1 MKFIKIIFPFILIF
15 IIIIISH
22 NTYNN
27 AKAIDNSPL
36 SVIPNHSSIILKIN
50 KPNKIFDLI
59 NNKIIWQKLNNVFNS
74 KKLNNNIRE
83 INTTFNTL
91 NLKERNSLYLTLLKD
106 GVSSSGFLISSELS
120 EESIEKIKDTYKL
133 SNTKS
138 SKYDNIHIYN
148 IHNDSLNIFFT
159 NVSNLACF
167 SSSKTIIEDAI
178 KAFNSE
184 YNFANND
191 KFLNI
196 YNTLNN
202 STEINI
208 IYNLDNFIELSE
220 PIANSMLKSFN
231 NLNDWVA
238 ADMTIKDEKIILNGY
253 NLINYKLSKFADIL
267 NNQKSEEIRAFSFI
281 PENINHLFSLGF
293 NNINEL
299 YSNNN
304 KLLEKNNKIWEIEKD
319 KKKTQETY
327 KFDYNEF
334 INHIDNEAGIF
345 NTGSIN
351 EENYYTYFRLKESIH
366 AYSLIQRIINPE
378 KSIRYLDKE
387 INYISESNLV
397 SNIFGEHFKFTNHH
411 FFIEIDDYFIFSKSP
426 SNLEI
431 IIDNYISGSTL
442 ENNANFTR
450 FKDNTL
456 SKSNVFIYIN
466 TAKFIEKISSDLNLS
481 TNLDSLEKFTGLS
494 YQITN
499 NKSYQINNFSL
510 YYDEDF
516 KESIK
521 EKWFVQL
528 DTLSKMKPQVIY
540 NHSLKKNAVVIQD
553 LAKKIYYIT
562 DSKKY
567 RWDRNLNELI
577 IGSISQGDFFKNNKT
592 QMLFNSANNVFM
604 LDIYGR
610 DVERFPIKIKGS
622 TKIEHSLFDY
632 NKSKRYRII
641 LAKKDNSI
649 LNLDSKG
656 KNVIGWKHNKNNT
669 INQKLIHFKE
679 KNKDYILS
687 ASKNEIELLA
697 INGTSRL
704 KFKSNYTLNN
714 VRNII
719 IDNKSNLITVNN
731 NNQFFIC
738 NLDGSSSE
746 ISVSSLDS
754 SSKIAFNKERNE
766 LIFSNKNNLYFLD
779 ENFNE
784 VDIKRFNNQ
793 IKGIEIF
800 NNYMVIQTRNEIFL
814 FKNNE
819 IINGTPLK
827 YDGTYSIANLSNND
841 KINILLTRK
850 KILYNYELE

>member
-1 MKFIKIIFPFILIF
+1 MKAIRIIFPLILIF
-15 IIIIISH
+15 IIVIISY

-27 AKAIDNSPL
+27 AKTINNSPL

-50 KPNKIFDLI
+50 KPDKLFDLF

-74 KKLNNNIRE
+74 NKLNNYLEE
-83 INTTFNTL
+83 INKTYNKL
-91 NLKERNSLYLTLLKD
+91 NLEGRNSLYLTLLKD

-120 EESIEKIKDTYKL
+120 EESINKIKNTYKL
-133 SNTKS
+133 SNIKS
-138 SKYDNIHIYN
+138 SKYDNIDIYN
-148 IHNDSLNIFFT
+148 INNDSINIFFT
-159 NVSNLACF
+159 NVSNIVCF

-184 YNFANND
+184 YNFVNND
-191 KFLNI
+191 RFLNI

-208 IYNLDNFIELSE
+208 IYNLNNLINISKST
-220 PIANSMLKSFN
+220 PSSILKLFN

-238 ADMTIKDEKIILNGY
+238 ADMTIRDEKIILNGY
-253 NLINYKLSKFADIL
+253 NLIDYKLSKFSDVL
-267 NNQKSEEIRAFSFI
+267 NSQKSEEIDAFRFI
-281 PENINHLFSLGF
+281 PENINYLFSLGF
-293 NNINEL
+293 NNVNEL

-304 KLLEKNNKIWEIEKD
+304 KLLEKNNKIWETEKN
-319 KKKTQETY
+319 KKKIQETY

-334 INHIDNEAGIF
+334 IDHIENEAGIF

-351 EENYYTYFRLKESIH
+351 EENYYTYFKLKESIH
-366 AYSLIQRIINPE
+366 AYSLIQRLINPE

-387 INYISESNLV
+387 INYIHDNNLV
-397 SNIFGEHFKFTNHH
+397 SNIFGEHFSSANHH
-411 FFIEIDDYFIFSKSP
+411 FFVEVDDYFVFSKSP

-442 ENNANFTR
+442 ENNMNFKR

-456 SKSNVFIYIN
+456 GKSNVFIYIN
-466 TAKFIEKISSDLNLS
+466 TAKFLERISANFDLS
-481 TNLDSLEKFTGLS
+481 TNLDSLDKFTGLS
-494 YQITN
+494 YQLTN

-528 DTLSKMKPQVIY
+528 DTISEMKPQAIY
-540 NHSLKKNAVVIQD
+540 NHSLKKNAIVIQD
-553 LAKKIYYIT
+553 LAKKLYYIT
-562 DSKKY
+562 DNEKY
-567 RWDRNLNELI
+567 RWSKNLDELI
-577 IGSISQGDFFKNNKT
+577 IGNISQGDFFKNNKT

-610 DVERFPIKIKGS
+610 DVEKFPIRIKGS

-641 LAKKDNSI
+641 IAKEDNSI

-656 KNVIGWKHNKNNT
+656 KNVIGWKHTKNNK
-669 INQKLIHFKE
+669 INQSLKHFKE
-679 KNKDYILS
+679 KDKDYIIS
-687 ASKNEIELLA
+687 SSENEIELLA
-697 INGTSRL
+697 LNGTSRL
-704 KFKSNYTLNN
+704 KFKSNYKLNN
-714 VRNII
+714 VENII

-731 NNQFFIC
+731 NNKLFIC

-746 ISVSSLDS
+746 ISISSLDS
-754 SSKIAFNKERNE
+754 SSRIAFNKDRDE
-766 LIFSNKNNLYFLD
+766 LIFSNRNNLYFLD
-779 ENFNE
+779 KNFNE
-784 VDIKRFNNQ
+784 VDVKRFSNK
-793 IKGIEIF
+793 IKKIEIF
-800 NNYMVIQTRNEIFL
+800 NNYMIVQTKNEIFL
-814 FKNNE
+814 FKDNK

-827 YDGTYSIANLSNND
+827 YDGTYSIAKLSDNE